1 MPGLKVDMPD
11 ITSAVEGYIP
21 LLNTSG
27 DIKVIND
34 LSREPDPYHEKGSG
48 CMLCISLFLVH
59 EKLVPQIRLHYVY
72 VIIYTPIS

>member
-1 MPGLKVDMPD
+1 MVD
-11 ITSAVEGYIP
+11 ITPGVEGYIHIN
-21 LLNTSG
+21 LCTSG

-48 CMLCISLFLVH
+48 CMLCISLFQVH
-59 EKLVPQIRLHYVY
+59 EKLVPQIRLHYIY